1 MTNTRKPAVDAE
13 KVIKKEKGFMV
24 FGLKSWIKAL
34 EMANGHRRSQGQ
46 YRYVVSSDAT
56 TARVIFAE
64 SGETVPGTEMTR
76 QQWAAIGKPARL
88 ASIALRATK
97 DQIELATSDRVEYA
111 FDVITGTATLS
122 ARGAVLTADGVGDDA
137 RTFGTTIQDWAR
149 EGQPIEQSLFQQLN
163 AAREWGNKSAEEA
176 TRDKM
181 IKYGVIRKPK
191 VDDQAA

>member
-1 MTNTRKPAVDAE
+1 MNNTRKPAVDVE

-34 EMANGHRRSQGQ
+34 EIADGHRRSQGQ
-46 YRYVVSSDAT
+46 YRYVVASDAAS
-56 TARVIFAE
+56 ARIVFAA
-64 SGETVPGTEMTR
+64 SGETVPGAEMTR

-97 DQIELATSDRVEYA
+97 DQIELASSERVEYA

-122 ARGAVLTADGVGDDA
+122 ARGAVLTSDGEKTLGS
-137 RTFGTTIQDWAR
+137 TIQDWAR
-149 EGQPIEQSLFQQLN
+149 EGQPIEQSLFQQLT
-163 AAREWGNKSAEEA
+163 AAREWGNKNAEEA
-176 TRDKM
+176 TREKM

-191 VDDQAA
+191 AEDQAA